1 MIKKVIILLVIF
13 IFYNN
18 IALAENKLKN
28 IFSKNDFEIIA
39 NVNNIAITK
48 YDLNNFIFITNY
60 SENKKI
66 SNKIYNESLENYID
80 VLKKRIIA
88 EKNRIELTKEEKD
101 NLWYIFSKNLN
112 TSLTID
118 EFCKK
123 NNLDKQFVL
132 YFFESNY
139 LWYKY
144 VETVLKQGIE
154 IDDTTVNNVLEFIA
168 KKQFIIRYNLSE
180 IVLYFENKEQKTKVL
195 NRLNNIYNSLNLK
208 NFGLTA
214 LSVSQSSSAKNN
226 GNLGWLFENELNSN
240 IIKSLGNSEKNSI
253 IKPFCFGEDTGACFI
268 FKINDREKRINIS
281 ENEKNNVVNY
291 IFSKILG
298 EKIKNIIFSTKI
310 DVIYK

>member
-123 NNLDKQFVL
+123 IILINNLYCIF
-132 YFFESNY
+132 
-139 LWYKY
+139 
-144 VETVLKQGIE
+144 LKATIYGI
-154 IDDTTVNNVLEFIA
+154 NML
-168 KKQFIIRYNLSE
+168 KRY
-180 IVLYFENKEQKTKVL
+180 
-195 NRLNNIYNSLNLK
+195 
-208 NFGLTA
+208 
-214 LSVSQSSSAKNN
+214 
-226 GNLGWLFENELNSN
+226 
-240 IIKSLGNSEKNSI
+240 
-253 IKPFCFGEDTGACFI
+253 
-268 FKINDREKRINIS
+268 
-281 ENEKNNVVNY
+281 
-291 IFSKILG
+291 
-298 EKIKNIIFSTKI
+298 
-310 DVIYK
+310 

>member
-88 EKNRIELTKEEKD
+88 EKNRIELIKEEKD

-118 EFCKK
+118 EFCEK